1 MVILIPLTERG
12 RIYILYP
19 LTIIMALRTSVFL
32 FLLMM
37 GITCQSPSDNTSSPR
52 EADMI
57 TFTDDLGRTVT
68 VPAPISRIIPLAPS
82 ITEVLYAA
90 GAGPQVIAVSHADDY
105 PAAIET
111 LPRYGSLPMD
121 FEALVSLQPDLL
133 IATDALNNP
142 RDVHLF
148 EALDLPIAYFSFNT
162 WSDVPRV
169 IRKLG
174 ILTGHE
180 AASSTKADSLEAKAA
195 ALKNQLSTVQNGP
208 SLLFLIGD
216 DALFA
221 FGKGSYI
228 HEIIQ
233 MSGGTSITEAIETK
247 APVLSEEFV
256 LSAQPEI
263 IAGTFGHDHKLLEH
277 HPTFEAL
284 PAIQNSRVC
293 AIAPSLVLR
302 PGPRLI
308 EGAITLAH
316 CIHPDLVPAENNSPA
331 EDS

>member
-1 MVILIPLTERG
+1 MTLPKVVL
-12 RIYILYP
+12 
-19 LTIIMALRTSVFL
+19 FL
-32 FLLMM
+32 LLMM
-37 GITCQSPSDNTSSPR
+37 GVACQSPPDNTASPQ
-52 EADMI
+52 EGDTI
-57 TFTDDLGRTVT
+57 TFTDDLGRRVT
-68 VPAPISRIIPLAPS
+68 VPASISRIIPLAPS

-105 PAAIET
+105 PADIET

-121 FEALVSLQPDLL
+121 FEALVALQPDLL

-142 RDVHLF
+142 RDAHLF
-148 EALDLPIAYFSFNT
+148 EALDLPIAYFSFNN

-180 AASSTKADSLEAKAA
+180 AASSNQADWLEAKAE
-195 ALKNQLSTVQNGP
+195 ALKNRLSTVQERP

-233 MSGGTSITEAIETK
+233 MSGGTSTTEAIETK

-256 LSAQPEI
+256 LTAQPEI
-263 IAGTFGHDHKLLEH
+263 IAGTFGHDHELLEN

-284 PAIQNSRVC
+284 PAIQNGRVC
-293 AIAPSLVLR
+293 PVAPSLVLR

-308 EGAITLAH
+308 DGAISLAH
-316 CIHPDLVPAENNSPA
+316 CIHPDMVTA
-331 EDS
+331 EDSTVDS